1 MGHTEHRLKSLQS
14 VTVGVVSVSTTR
26 TLETDESGHWIRRQ
40 ALAEGHQAVAHIMV
54 PDKADAIRE
63 AVVKLMAAST
73 PQALIITGGTG
84 ISPKDVTI
92 EAIRP
97 LFSKELTAFGP
108 IFAQLSYSQI
118 GSAALL
124 SRATAGIIGRTL
136 VFCLPGSLK
145 ACRLACETLIFPEI
159 GHVLMHV
166 AES

>member
-1 MGHTEHRLKSLQS
+1 MGHTQHRSKSLQS

-40 ALAEGHQAVAHIMV
+40 ALAAGHQVVAHIVV
-54 PDKADAIRE
+54 PDKADVIRE
-63 AVVKLMAAST
+63 TIVKLIAASM
-73 PQALIITGGTG
+73 PQALIVTGGSG

-92 EAIRP
+92 EAVRP
-97 LFSKELTAFGP
+97 LFIKELTAFGP

-145 ACRLACETLIFPEI
+145 ACRLACDILIFPEI

>member
-1 MGHTEHRLKSLQS
+1 MGHTEHRLKSLHS

-40 ALAEGHQAVAHIMV
+40 ALAEGHQVVAHIMV

-159 GHVLMHV
+159 GHGLMHV